1 MKAIEVKGTVNEFG
15 QLSLDE
21 PLTIAKHSRVRV
33 IVIIAEENQEDEE
46 LVESASESF
55 RQGWYDAMNGNTVPI
70 SQLWEGIDAE

>member
-1 MKAIEVKGTVNEFG
+1 MKAIEVQGTVDELG

-33 IVIIAEENQEDEE
+33 IVLITEENEDDEE
-46 LVESASESF
+46 LVESAKESF

-70 SQLWEGIDAE
+70 SQLWQGIDAE